1 MFYLKMA
8 EQYHWPTIMCTA
20 DGDCFKDVNVSNAM
34 AKRRMLELTAWERI
48 GVTQSHWTV
57 LSFGAEA
64 WALKIRDE
72 RKITSTAMWL

>member
-1 MFYLKMA
+1 M
-8 EQYHWPTIMCTA
+8 
-20 DGDCFKDVNVSNAM
+20 NVSIAM

-64 WALKIRDE
+64 WTLKIRDE
-72 RKITSTAMWL
+72 MKITPMAQCDYSVE